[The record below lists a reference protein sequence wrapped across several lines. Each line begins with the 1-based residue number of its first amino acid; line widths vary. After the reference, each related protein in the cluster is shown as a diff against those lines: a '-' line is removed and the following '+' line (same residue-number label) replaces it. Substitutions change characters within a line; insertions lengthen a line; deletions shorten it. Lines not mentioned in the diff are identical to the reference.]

1 MDHLTSRERVLRA
14 IHHQEPDRVPI
25 DLGGMDSTGITAR
38 AYQRLKDHLGIT
50 EGIPKVIDPYQQVVI
65 VEEAVRQR
73 VHADVLPMPL
83 GPREWRVGPM
93 AGSSPS
99 GAGLTP
105 SGDLV
110 QYPALWRTEV
120 QPNGSEVALDPA
132 GHSIARRAAAGWHF
146 DPVDP
151 PLAGAETVADVERA
165 RDAIESFDWPFFAD
179 QSWAELEAEA
189 RRLYEETSCAVMGN
203 FCAHVFAAGQ
213 LLRGFEAFMIDLA
226 ANPVLAEAI
235 MDALVDV
242 YMRRFERYAAAVG
255 PYVQVVNVNDDLG
268 TQDAPQISPGLY
280 RKRIKPYHQKLYRFM
295 KSKCP
300 AAIFLHSD
308 GAVAP
313 LIPDLIDAG
322 VDILNPIQVSAR
334 GMDPVDLKREFG
346 RDLVFWGA
354 GCDTQH
360 VLPFG
365 TSDDVRTEVRQRL
378 AALMPGGGFVF
389 NTVHNIQ
396 PEVPPEN
403 VMAMYETVWEFG
415 RY

>member
-1 MDHLTSRERVLRA
+1 MERLTSRERVLRA

-25 DLGGMDSTGITAR
+25 DLGAMDSTGITAW
-38 AYQRLKDHLGIT
+38 AYQRLKDYLGVT
-50 EGIPKVIDPYQQVVI
+50 EGVPKVIDPYQQVVI
-65 VEEAVRQR
+65 VEEAVLTR
-73 VHADVLPMPL
+73 VRADVLPMPM
-83 GPREWRVGPM
+83 GPRQWRIGPM
-93 AGSSPS
+93 AG
-99 GAGLTP
+99 GLTP
-105 SGDLV
+105 NGPGLSSV

-120 QPNGSEVALDPA
+120 LPNGSEVALDPA
-132 GHSIARRAAAGWHF
+132 GRPIARRAAAGWHF

-151 PLAGAETVADVERA
+151 PLARAETVADVEQARA
-165 RDAIESFDWPFFAD
+165 AIEGFDWPFFAD
-179 QSWAELEAEA
+179 QSWDELEAEA
-189 RRLYEETSCAVMGN
+189 RRLHNETTYAVMGN

-213 LLRGFEAFMIDLA
+213 LLRGFEAFMVDLV
-226 ANPVLAEAI
+226 ANPILAEAI
-235 MDALVDV
+235 MDAVV
-242 YMRRFERYAAAVG
+242 EAYMRRFERYAAAVG
-255 PYVQVVNVNDDLG
+255 PYVQVINVNDDLG

-308 GAVAP
+308 GAIAP

-360 VLPFG
+360 TLPFG
-365 TSDDVRTEVRQRL
+365 TPDDVRAEVRQRL
-378 AALMPGGGFVF
+378 EALMPGGGFVF

-415 RY
+415 GY